1 MAPGVMGEPRELK
14 VDARV
19 PATGSVSLVRKV
31 WGAPGSSTDWHLLGR
46 QGGIPASP
54 AAAF

>member
-19 PATGSVSLVRKV
+19 PVTGSVSLVRKV

-54 AAAF
+54 AVAF